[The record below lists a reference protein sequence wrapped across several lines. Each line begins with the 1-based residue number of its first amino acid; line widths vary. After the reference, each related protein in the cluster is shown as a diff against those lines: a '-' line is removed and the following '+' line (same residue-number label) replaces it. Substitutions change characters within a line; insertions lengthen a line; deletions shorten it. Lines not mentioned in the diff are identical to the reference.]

1 MILLRSKRFLATAV
15 VVAVLVSLALPAFVA
30 YRYTAP
36 EQRSEFVTHPWRG
49 WAFAYAALAVP
60 GDAQLKT
67 SGMALRKADWMF
79 KGTAVDARE
88 VQLLFVPQHRAY
100 TFTHAIDGRSVTS
113 TVVPSYRFIWQVQGV
128 IDGVSDTVDTV
139 VALLDYD
146 TGRVLYDV
154 RDDLLPTELAPQAPT
169 PSPSQPAG
177 TTSPSAT
184 P

>member
-1 MILLRSKRFLATAV
+1 LIRFRSKRFLAVAV
-15 VVAVLVSLALPAFVA
+15 VIAVLVVFALPAFVA

-49 WAFAYAALAVP
+49 WGFVYAALAVP
-60 GDAQLKT
+60 GDAVLKT

-79 KGTAVDARE
+79 KGTVVDPRE
-88 VQLLFVPQHRAY
+88 VQLLFVPKRKPY

-113 TVVPSYRFIWQVQGV
+113 TVVPSYRFVWQVQGA
-128 IDGVSDTVDTV
+128 IDTVSGRTDAI

-154 RDDLLPTELAPQAPT
+154 RDSLRPSELGSEPPALPNPE
-169 PSPSQPAG
+169 
-177 TTSPSAT
+177 PSAT
-184 P
+184 PTPSATP